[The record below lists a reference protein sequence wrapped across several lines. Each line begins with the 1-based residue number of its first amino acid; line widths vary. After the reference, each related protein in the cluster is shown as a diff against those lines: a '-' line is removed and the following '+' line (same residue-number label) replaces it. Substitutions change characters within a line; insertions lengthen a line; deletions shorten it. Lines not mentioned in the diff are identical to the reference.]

1 MVRRPAI
8 NMTPLTIFRLF
19 AVTYSCQKFR
29 AYRRVCTDLNW
40 LCYNSFTGQGQLLWV
55 GVCL

>member
-8 NMTPLTIFRLF
+8 NMTPLTIFGLF
-19 AVTYSCQKFR
+19 AVTISCQKFR

-40 LCYNSFTGQGQLLWV
+40 LCYNSAKSMDR
-55 GVCL
+55 CSASR